1 MQMTV
6 DYTDGSLP
14 IAVLAIHGELDASNF
29 QDLIDKGKEL
39 YQAGTRSLLLD
50 LSDMPFMSSSGVVA
64 FHSLIL
70 LLRGQAPHDTQSGWE
85 AFHAID
91 RERGSGAQTYVKLI
105 NPQPKITLTLQKTGL
120 DEFFEVYGDLSAAL
134 ASL

>member
-6 DYTDGSLP
+6 DYPDRSLP
-14 IAVLAIHGELDASNF
+14 IAILAIHGELDGSNF

-39 YQAGTRSLLLD
+39 YQSGTRNLLLD
-50 LSDMPFMSSSGVVA
+50 LSDMPFMSSSGLVA
-64 FHSLIL
+64 LHSLIL
-70 LLRGQAPHDTQSGWE
+70 LLRGLAPHDAQSGWD

-91 RERGSGAQTYVKLI
+91 RERGSGTQTYVKLL

-120 DEFFEVYGDLSAAL
+120 DEFFEVYGDLPAAL
-134 ASL
+134 ASF